1 MPSKSTCSWCGQ
13 SYFGSYCKNCWGKTF
28 HSDRRCPICGLPVQW
43 CKCGMGW
50 NKEKIDIS
58 FDLWMVDKFNFNPIK
73 THEHNHEKRTLM
85 ITNKWEDIAT
95 LMCENLITIIKYKEA
110 CKQNNEKITKNET
123 MHDYILTRLENIEGA
138 YSCLYINGKLKD
150 EEFNYFERNQKAIL
164 FMLEG
169 EGDDVDK
176 LKDYFKEENWKDEII
191 FKDYI
196 NTILNSSF
204 FKENDI
210 RIE

>member
-58 FDLWMVDKFNFNPIK
+58 FDLWMVDKFHF
-73 THEHNHEKRTLM
+73 HNKKSLLL
-85 ITNKWEDIAT
+85 TNKWEDVAH
-95 LMCENLITIIKYKEA
+95 LMCENLITIMKYKEA
-110 CKQNNEKITKNET
+110 CKQNDEKITKNET
-123 MHDYILTRLENIEGA
+123 MHDYIITRLENIQSA
-138 YSCLYINGKLKD
+138 YSCLYINNDLNE
-150 EEFNYFERNQKAIL
+150 EEFNYFERNQKAIIFL
-164 FMLEG
+164 LLGEG
-169 EGDDVDK
+169 EYTCKPDDF
-176 LKDYFKEENWKDEII
+176 FKEKNWKDENI
-191 FKDYI
+191 FEDYI
-196 NTILNSSF
+196 NTILNSNF
-204 FKENDI
+204 FKNHDI